1 MVFIPWAMDPNL
13 CIVVNRVNVTAGQ
26 ASTTTHPVQTISGR
40 GDITGGIMVMMV
52 EGIVEIRGTNWM
64 VLVSERATY
73 IRELGCIRS
82 QRCQVIM
89 SGAI

>member
-13 CIVVNRVNVTAGQ
+13 CILVNRVNVTADQ
-26 ASTTTHPVQTISGR
+26 ASTTHPVQTISGR
-40 GDITGGIMVMMV
+40 GGITGGIMVMRV
-52 EGIVEIRGTNWM
+52 GGIVEIRGTNWM

-73 IRELGCIRS
+73 IWELGCIRS